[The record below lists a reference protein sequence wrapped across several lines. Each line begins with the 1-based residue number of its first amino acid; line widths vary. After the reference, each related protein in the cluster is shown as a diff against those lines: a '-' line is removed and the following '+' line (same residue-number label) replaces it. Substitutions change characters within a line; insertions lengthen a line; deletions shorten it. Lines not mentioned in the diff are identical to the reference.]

1 MFFLTT
7 CRVLHQINYLG
18 LKENIRVRR
27 AGFAFRR
34 QFQQI
39 IYRLVVLCQIPAS
52 YPVKEMF
59 NLTPPWR
66 QNGSTENILLSLRVK
81 LRICMLG
88 YSY

>member
-39 IYRLVVLCQIPAS
+39 IYRLVILCQIPPS
-52 YPVKEMF
+52 YPVKKV
-59 NLTPPWR
+59 LTPPWR
-66 QNGSTENILLSLRVK
+66 QNGSTENILHSLRLK
-81 LRICMLG
+81 LRIYMLSN
-88 YSY
+88 SY

>member
-1 MFFLTT
+1 MYFLTT

-39 IYRLVVLCQIPAS
+39 IYRLVVLCQIPPP
-52 YPVKEMF
+52 YPVRKL
-59 NLTPPWR
+59 LTSPRR
-66 QNGSTENILLSLRVK
+66 QNGSIENILFSL
-81 LRICMLG
+81 G
-88 YSY
+88 

>member
-39 IYRLVVLCQIPAS
+39 IHRLVILCQIPPS
-52 YPVKEMF
+52 YPVKKV
-59 NLTPPWR
+59 LTPPWR
-66 QNGSTENILLSLRVK
+66 QNGSTENTVPSLRLK
-81 LRICMLG
+81 LRIYMLG
-88 YSY
+88 NLY

>member
-1 MFFLTT
+1 MFFSTT

-39 IYRLVVLCQIPAS
+39 IYRLVVLCQIPPS
-52 YPVKEMF
+52 YPVKKM
-59 NLTPPWR
+59 LTPLWR
-66 QNGSTENILLSLRVK
+66 QNGSIENILFSLRLK
-81 LRICMLG
+81 LRIDMLG
-88 YSY
+88 ILY